1 MKKVI
6 SISAFLLLFAG
17 AAWLNSSC
25 NKENDTTTSAVTPT
39 EEVVTVTG
47 DGAEDRACSSPCSG
61 FRVTTGGGGEAT
73 DYTLKIYNRICPN
86 NAWSLVGT
94 WNENTWPLF
103 PMTPQAFSI
112 VHGKTYMIEATNHQA
127 SQAYFGGFKIYNTW
141 TNMVVNPF
149 TVNPGQTVQ
158 KTFSSIGNCNCGWI
172 YSCPGPDDE

>member
-17 AAWLNSSC
+17 AAWFNAAC
-25 NKENDTTTSAVTPT
+25 NKDTDTPASAVTPT
-39 EEVVTVTG
+39 EEVVSTTG
-47 DGAEDRACSSPCSG
+47 ESVDDRACSSPCSG
-61 FRVTTGGGGEAT
+61 YRVTLNGGGEAT
-73 DYTLKIYNRICPN
+73 DYTLKIYNRNCPN

-94 WNENTWPLF
+94 WDENSWPLF

-149 TVNPGQTVQ
+149 TVNSGQTVQ
-158 KTFSSIGNCNCGWI
+158 KIFSSIGNCNCGWI
-172 YSCPGPDDE
+172 YSCPGPGDE